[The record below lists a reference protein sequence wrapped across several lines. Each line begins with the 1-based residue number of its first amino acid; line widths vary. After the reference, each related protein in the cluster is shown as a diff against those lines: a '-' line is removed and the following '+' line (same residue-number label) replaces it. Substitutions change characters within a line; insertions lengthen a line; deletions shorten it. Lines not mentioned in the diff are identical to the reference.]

1 MLLMK
6 QEPNLPVY
14 NVKMLEQYRREYL
27 SNERLR
33 AAMFGGFGL
42 LALVLASLGLY
53 GALSYS
59 VAQRTQ
65 EIGVRMALGARTG
78 DVLRLVIEDG
88 IRLTAIGVIL
98 GLAGAFAVARVL
110 KSMFYG
116 VSPTDPLT
124 FIVIALLLTF
134 VALAACWIPARRATK
149 VDPLV
154 ALRYE

>member
-1 MLLMK
+1 K
-6 QEPNLPVY
+6 T
-14 NVKMLEQYRREYL
+14 LEQYRADYL

-59 VAQRTQ
+59 VAQRMQ

-78 DVLRLVIEDG
+78 DVLWLVVGAG
-88 IRLTAIGVIL
+88 IRLTAIGGAL
-98 GLAGAFAVARVL
+98 GLAGGFAAARVL
-110 KSMFYG
+110 KSLIYG

-124 FIVIALLLTF
+124 FIAIALLLTL
-134 VALAACWIPARRATK
+134 VALLACWIPARRATK
-149 VDPLV
+149 VDPV
-154 ALRYE
+154 VTLRSE